1 MGALLMGCELDE
13 TPTERSCGDYC
24 AQLSMC
30 DDETDIAECEEDC
43 EAAAGNCQADELDRR
58 WTSSTSARRRAVTTS
73 AAARSAQD
81 SSATSGSD
89 ATRLATTTPP
99 GAVMAAGG
107 VRL

>member
-43 EAAAGNCQADELDRR
+43 EAAAGNCQADELDQ
-58 WTSSTSARRRAVTTS
+58 ALDELDEC
-73 AAARSAQD
+73 AAESCD
-81 SSATSGSD
+81 DIGGCTV
-89 ATRLATTTPP
+89 
-99 GAVMAAGG
+99 GAGLECYLG
-107 VRL
+107 I